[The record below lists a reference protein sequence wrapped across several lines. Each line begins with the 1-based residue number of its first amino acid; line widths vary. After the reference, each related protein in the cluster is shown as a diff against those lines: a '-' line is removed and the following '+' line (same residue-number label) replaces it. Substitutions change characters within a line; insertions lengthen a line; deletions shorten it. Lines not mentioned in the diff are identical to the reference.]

1 MGDSANLDARLNE
14 GKKER
19 RDGKEVSIMERRK
32 GRGEGRKKIYP
43 GKRLIWKGRR
53 TEGFKGKDL

>member
-1 MGDSANLDARLNE
+1 MFWGSEAGNVVVGGWGDSANLDARLNE

-32 GRGEGRKKIYP
+32 GRGEGRKKI
-43 GKRLIWKGRR
+43 
-53 TEGFKGKDL
+53 TQEKD